1 MCAVLPR
8 AAFISTARIDFIR
21 YVLTTAVMLLPTAF
35 ISTARI
41 DFIRYVLTTA
51 VMLLQTAFMVGWIAV
66 LYSGYFWI
74 QARLLMSM
82 YM

>member
-8 AAFISTARIDFIR
+8 AAFISTARIDLIR
-21 YVLTTAVMLLPTAF
+21 MN
-35 ISTARI
+35 
-41 DFIRYVLTTA
+41 FIRYVLTTA

-74 QARLLMSM
+74 QAPLLISV
-82 YM
+82 YTLELLGLFLDTGTAT

>member
-1 MCAVLPR
+1 MHVRCS
-8 AAFISTARIDFIR
+8 AAFISTAI
-21 YVLTTAVMLLPTAF
+21 
-35 ISTARI
+35 I

-74 QARLLMSM
+74 QAPLLISV
-82 YM
+82 YTLELIGLFLDTGTAT